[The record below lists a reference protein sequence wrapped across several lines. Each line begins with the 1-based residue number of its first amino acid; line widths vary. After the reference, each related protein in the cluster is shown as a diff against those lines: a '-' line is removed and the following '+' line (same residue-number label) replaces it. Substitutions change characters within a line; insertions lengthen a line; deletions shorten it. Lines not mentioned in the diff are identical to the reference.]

1 MTTRTTLN
9 SRALHGIAA
18 FALVVACATA
28 AQRTDVNKS
37 AETATRVQIVAT
49 NLEDTVVV
57 DCQLPGKL
65 QKLGGQMNY
74 LTPGR
79 LVRLSSLDCRTRGGE
94 YTLGDLSSGT
104 LSLKRWLPVAEHGDA
119 EAQYYVARI
128 YANGMSGVTVDY
140 AQAAHWYALAAAQGY
155 SAAEQEL
162 GYMYEQGLGVEKDL
176 KVALNLERK
185 ASGLGEDLD
194 YAWKI
199 AEAQE
204 NAARQ
209 VEQLSGQLEAAN
221 AQLQQTRGQLLNDE
235 DALARN
241 RAQFRRSANAVL
253 DLRAQL
259 EEARQSSGAG
269 DGARVKDLESK
280 LAQNESALRS
290 DQEKIEQLT
299 INLSVREKELAAS
312 LEKSQATSLTLNEV
326 VASRDSDKT
335 ANRAETESLR
345 ARLAQTEQRL
355 LHSEQELTV
364 ARSQYQRDVQHLVD
378 QRDDLEHARGKSTDD
393 GSVLLAAKQREL
405 DRQQLQLKSLEG
417 ELAAVKRAGA
427 DSGSSANSQAAA
439 LDARNAELTQML
451 AQLRA
456 RYDDSQ
462 KQFAAQRQQL
472 TELQSKSGAERVAL
486 VEQMKGQVQQQLAAR
501 DAELAVRQRHLDSLE
516 YDAGQLKTQ
525 LQSLQAEKDREG
537 VKHAGEE
544 RALRQ
549 DLASARAQALEQQDE
564 LEKARTEYARDQGEL
579 LQVQAQLG
587 RERAAGQQDAQTI
600 ARLTAQIKAHEA
612 KMKANEELIAS
623 LKQQVDSHPA
633 LAAANGAVQSA
644 QAQRVSGPIT
654 RAPDVSLEQTKFLTI
669 ARSYDA
675 QHPGHRY
682 ALLIGNAKYSTL
694 NALKTPTNDV
704 RDLARILEER
714 YDFTIEQLNDAT
726 RPAIMLSLDA
736 YTRKLE
742 ENDSLLIYFAGHG
755 DRTIGPPERAYWLGV
770 EANPGSKDGYIEVEL
785 IQEKIKQMRATHIL
799 LVADSCFSG
808 AIAHATSAT
817 TARELREKRFPT
829 DIMKR
834 ARMVLTSG
842 GDAPVVDSGGD
853 PEHSLF
859 ATLFIRTLRQNNNV
873 MSGEMLAHEVYALMK
888 PAAAKLH
895 IAQAPTYTNL
905 TDANHDFGDFYFTP
919 KTKPVLMASLDA
931 N

>member
-18 FALVVACATA
+18 FALVVACATSA

-37 AETATRVQIVAT
+37 TETATRVQIVAT

-65 QKLGGQMNY
+65 QKLGGQMTY

-104 LSLKRWLPVAEHGDA
+104 LSLKRWLPVADHGDP

-185 ASGLGEDLD
+185 ASGLGEELD

-199 AEAQE
+199 IDAKET
-204 NAARQ
+204 AARQ
-209 VEQLSGQLEAAN
+209 IDELSARLETAN
-221 AQLQQTRGQLLNDE
+221 SQLQETRSQLLNEE
-235 DALARN
+235 DVLARN
-241 RAQFRRSANAVL
+241 RMQFRRSADTVL

-259 EEARQSSGAG
+259 ETARQSAG
-269 DGARVKDLESK
+269 GGDPAKIKELESK
-280 LAQNESALRS
+280 LAQNESALHD
-290 DQEKIEQLT
+290 DQHEIEQLS
-299 INLSVREKELAAS
+299 ISLSVRESELAAS

-326 VASRDSDKT
+326 VASRDSDKN
-335 ANRAETESLR
+335 ASHAETESLR
-345 ARLAQTEQRL
+345 AQLAQTEQRL
-355 LHSEQELTV
+355 IHSEQELTV
-364 ARSQYQRDVQHLVD
+364 ARAQYQRDVQHLVD

-393 GSVLLAAKQREL
+393 GAALLAAKQREL

-417 ELAAVKRAGA
+417 ELATVKRAAA
-427 DSGSSANSQAAA
+427 DSGSSGNSRAAA
-439 LDARNAELTQML
+439 LAGPNAELTQML
-451 AQLRA
+451 APLRA

-462 KQFAAQRQQL
+462 KLLAAQRQQL
-472 TELQSKSGAERVAL
+472 IELQSSSGSERVAL
-486 VEQMKGQVQQQLAAR
+486 VEQMKTQLQQQVAAR
-501 DAELAVRQRHLDSLE
+501 DAELAVRQRHLESLE

-525 LQSLQAEKDREG
+525 LQSLRAERDREA

-564 LEKARTEYARDQGEL
+564 LEKARTDYAKEQGEL
-579 LQVQAQLG
+579 LQTQAQLG
-587 RERAAGQQDAQTI
+587 RERAAGQQDSQTI
-600 ARLTAQIKAHEA
+600 ARLTAQIKAHETR
-612 KMKANEELIAS
+612 MKANDELIAT
-623 LKQQVDSHPA
+623 LKQQVDSHPVVTA
-633 LAAANGAVQSA
+633 SNLPLRSVNSQSAAAVTGAPESNLLA
-644 QAQRVSGPIT
+644 M
-654 RAPDVSLEQTKFLTI
+654 
-669 ARSYDA
+669 ARDYDT

-682 ALLIGNAKYSTL
+682 ALLIGNAKYRNPSL
-694 NALKTPTNDV
+694 NPLTTPLNDV
-704 RDLARILEER
+704 HEIGLILQER
-714 YDFTIEQLNDAT
+714 YDFTVERLNDVT
-726 RPAIMLSLDA
+726 ESDILTSLGA
-736 YTRKLE
+736 YTKKLE
-742 ENDSLLIYFAGHG
+742 ENDSLLVYFAGHG
-755 DRTIGPPERAYWLGV
+755 DRTLGPPERAYWLGV
-770 EANPGSKDGYIEVEL
+770 DANPELKDQGYLQLEL
-785 IQEKIKQMRATHIL
+785 VQDQIKLMRAKHIL

-808 AIAHATSAT
+808 AIGHASSASIG
-817 TARELREKRFPT
+817 LGLNEKRLNAS
-829 DIMKR
+829 MMRR

-842 GDAPVVDSGGD
+842 GVNPVVDTGGD
-853 PEHSLF
+853 PDHSLF
-859 ATLFIRTLRQNNNV
+859 ATSFILTLRQNNNV
-873 MSGEMLAHEVYALMK
+873 MSGEMLAHELYARMK
-888 PAAAKLH
+888 PLTAKLR
-895 IAQAPTYTNL
+895 ITQDPTYTSL
-905 TDANHDFGDFYFTP
+905 TDANHGFGDFYFTP
-919 KTKPVLMASLDA
+919 KARPVLLAALDP